1 MEKIRNTLNRIPRH
15 GHFPTMET
23 SLLRKP
29 PWKKY
34 EIHSIKSFVT
44 DTSLLWKLP
53 YCGNLPTA
61 HTSLLRTP
69 PFRGQNVFPFTVS
82 IAKLSPGKKFM
93 TFVVVNW
100 YKQ

>member
-1 MEKIRNTLNRIPRH
+1 MEKIPNTLNQILRH
-15 GHFPTMET
+15 GHLLTMET

-29 PWKKY
+29 PWKKS

-44 DTSLLWKLP
+44 DTSLLRKPP
-53 YCGNLPTA
+53 YCTHLPT
-61 HTSLLRTP
+61 
-69 PFRGQNVFPFTVS
+69 PFRGQNVFPFTVG